1 MVACLEVEV
10 THAVSINHELNY
22 RVRLGTHLNGTLF
35 LNLRFNLNS
44 K

>member
-22 RVRLGTHLNGTLF
+22 RVWPGTHSNGTLF
-35 LNLRFNLNS
+35 LSLRFNLNS
-44 K
+44 E